1 MQVVFDDGLARLL
14 VLEEGRWWV
23 AATYD

>member
-1 MQVVFDDGLARLL
+1 VVSDDGLARLL
-14 VLEEGRWWV
+14 VLEGGSWRI